1 MSPPYLD
8 VNLEALRMCLRNLD
22 DTIASLFQF
31 RLLLP
36 EGPLRD
42 RLIDEVSSLDSI
54 GDVMRRVLDAMEEKT
69 H

>member
-1 MSPPYLD
+1 
-8 VNLEALRMCLRNLD
+8 MCLRNLD

-31 RLLLP
+31 RLLLS

-54 GDVMRRVLDAMEEKT
+54 ADVMRSELDSQKSTSQNDFALR
-69 H
+69 HNW